1 MSYLQLLVNLRSETA
16 LARVINVPDRGL
28 DHRAFTAIKKEA
40 KKTKLSMY
48 QVSNGHVTYINKIP
62 GYIRW
67 CMRGL
72 SSRGTVEKINYYCG
86 TI

>member
-28 DHRAFTAIKKEA
+28 DHRAFTAIKKES

-48 QVSNGHVTYINKIP
+48 QVNVVTLAYRWKYISIGTHFEQCSVKIQVDIP
-62 GYIRW
+62 KQTKMLFI
-67 CMRGL
+67 
-72 SSRGTVEKINYYCG
+72 
-86 TI
+86 